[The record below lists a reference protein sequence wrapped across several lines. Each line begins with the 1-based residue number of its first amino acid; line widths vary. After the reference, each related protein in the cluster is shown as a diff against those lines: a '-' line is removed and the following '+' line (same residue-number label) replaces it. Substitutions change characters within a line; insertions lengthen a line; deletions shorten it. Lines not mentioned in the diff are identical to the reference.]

1 MEGFIEVHIGEESK
15 PRLINLSYI
24 KYISGS
30 SIIRTEGSPI
40 ICNETYEE
48 LYQKL
53 KDTGALHGHDKSQ

>member
-1 MEGFIEVHIGEESK
+1 MEGFIEVHIGEERK

-48 LYQKL
+48 LYQKI
-53 KDTGALHGHDKSQ
+53 KDTGALHGCDKSK